1 MGWKREVGALE
12 ERGNVKELEYGRQL
26 GHPLK
31 DAWVAKM
38 WKGGQLEGQVYNNF
52 YDYELEELEAFFKR
66 LYEQII
72 RKDMENKL
80 HNTEFFKKDGGK
92 EDVEGLGG
100 EEDLLGFEKDAV
112 GWMIEYLTKAIEM
125 KSHLGF
131 IRISEFAT
139 NRKSSVLIIPEG
151 DKGRGWE
158 NIKNALSSML
168 VVPYSN
174 AVEKGRKFRGES
186 CSHNHVGSLHRSYA
200 KAVSGEGPKGCGLVL
215 VGRWA
220 QAVVCESND
229 DRSLGKKGVVTIV
242 PISGG
247 KGVFFV
253 ETTEEAIFLHDR
265 RNLRVE
271 ERNIIQLR
279 KWSPKENAEIVGKFK
294 GG

>member
-1 MGWKREVGALE
+1 M
-12 ERGNVKELEYGRQL
+12 ERKTFLVR
-26 GHPLK
+26 
-31 DAWVAKM
+31 
-38 WKGGQLEGQVYNNF
+38 LEG
-52 YDYELEELEAFFKR
+52 E
-66 LYEQII
+66 
-72 RKDMENKL
+72 
-80 HNTEFFKKDGGK
+80 H
-92 EDVEGLGG
+92 G
-100 EEDLLGFEKDAV
+100 EEWCLITELSRGSVFVLGFEKDAV

-125 KSHLGF
+125 KSHLGLNRKFRGKSRVHLIEVGFNNHGRF

-229 DRSLGKKGVVTIV
+229 DSANWAEVGRAVARSLGKKGVVTIV

-253 ETTEEAIFLHDR
+253 ETTEEAIFLHDM

-279 KWSPKENAEIVGKFK
+279 RWSPKENAEIVGKFR